1 MCEIELDRLFRNK
14 PEESAEDERPPV
26 SQEVAALSR
35 PPLGAGAA
43 SRCGGPFGF
52 RTGPP
57 SPLLARPPLAARDLF
72 SDFPPAGLV
81 RDGRGSGQGAPSAC
95 RPATFSS
102 WLPPFARKIL
112 VDSRFVRPVYAASEK
127 ASGRGGLGGG
137 P

>member
-14 PEESAEDERPPV
+14 PEGAEDERPPV

-72 SDFPPAGLV
+72 FDFPP
-81 RDGRGSGQGAPSAC
+81 DGWSAMDAARL
-95 RPATFSS
+95 RPGCPFRLPAATFSS